1 MKEVK
6 RIETISLTRLDKAAH
21 VASQVRLYNKVN
33 EFDDKTVINVDDDD
47 LSDWKNY
54 ITKEQDMNREAKAL
68 FSTQSMNSINTGRNS
83 YISYLFN
90 HITNSCRLPDETIS
104 EPAVKLDLATRPY
117 RKIQSER
124 NDAKTQLINGLL
136 VDLRK
141 EENAALVTALNL
153 DSVVTAL
160 DEANQR
166 YAELL
171 QERSDTKVASKRKL
185 NTSLRVYTDNI
196 YTYIV
201 AKIEASWLLCK
212 DAEAKK
218 KIELLMD
225 EMSGII
231 DETRTSYN
239 MSHGITRP
247 DEGDRPVI
255 PEEPEEPEE
264 PVTPPEEEEDRPPI
278 E

>member
-185 NTSLRVYTDNI
+185 STYLRAYTDNM
-196 YTYIV
+196 YAYIV